1 MTEKTTGTD
10 NNAMTLEEE
19 FLQVSRSSTRRTPI
33 GAFASC
39 VLIVAVGWDTA
50 PEAWLLAWLALQAF
64 ALFGRAFY
72 INRQHG
78 NANKSVAQ
86 KVSTIYLLNA
96 LNGVTLSLSLC
107 FFPAMSVT
115 SRAIQTLLIAGMAA
129 GTASTTGGDA
139 KAYLPYVTITCI
151 PLALMWVL
159 FPADQEL
166 WKSAAQCAIIL
177 FFGYSVTHIG
187 RDIHTLLK
195 ISVDMRGRHLE
206 LNKQLQRALAESE
219 QSSAAKTRFL
229 ATASHDLR
237 QPVHTLSLLTAAL
250 KTRKLDE
257 RTQEISQSMDQSLQ
271 ILSEQLNALLDISK
285 LDAGIIVPRKETID
299 LSLLL
304 RRVGE
309 NNRSTA
315 AQKGLQLE
323 LILADNIHVLTDGNL
338 LGSIVQNLISNA
350 IKYTREGSITL
361 SLSADKGTA
370 EIAVIDTGI
379 GIAEE
384 KKELVF
390 EEFYQLDNPHR
401 DKTKGLGL
409 GLSIVRRLVKLLDI
423 EMDMQSTE
431 HQGTQFRLSLPESQE
446 QYHSPKA
453 SPEEQFNFSK
463 LRVLVVDDEEQVRI
477 ATRLYLQ
484 ELGCSVLL
492 AESSEQATSI
502 AELNEPDLLLTDF
515 RLKDHDSGLKVIQQ
529 IRKTYPQLPAIIM
542 TGDTAPDRLIEA
554 NRVDARLL
562 HKPIDISVLK
572 TTMRE
577 CFQQ

>member
-1 MTEKTTGTD
+1 MTEKTAGTD
-10 NNAMTLEEE
+10 NKAMTLEQE
-19 FLQVSRSSTRRTPI
+19 FLQVSRSATRRTPI
-33 GAFASC
+33 GAFGSC
-39 VLIVAVGWDTA
+39 VLIVAVGWDSVPQT
-50 PEAWLLAWLALQAF
+50 WLLGWLALQAV
-64 ALFGRAFY
+64 ALFGRAIY
-72 INRQHG
+72 INRQHDDP
-78 NANKSVAQ
+78 NKSVAQ
-86 KVSTIYLLNA
+86 KVSAIYLLNA
-96 LNGVTLSLSLC
+96 LNAVTLSLSLC
-107 FFPAMSVT
+107 FFPALSVT

-139 KAYLPYVTITCI
+139 KAYLPYVAITCV
-151 PLALMWVL
+151 PLALMWVF
-159 FPADQEL
+159 FPVDEEI

-177 FFGYSVTHIG
+177 FFGYSVTYIG
-187 RDIHTLLK
+187 RDIHTLMK
-195 ISVDMRGRHLE
+195 ISVDMRARHIE

-250 KTRKLDE
+250 KTRNLDE

-304 RRVGE
+304 RRIGE

-315 AQKGLQLE
+315 EQKGLQLDIE
-323 LILADNIHVLTDGNL
+323 LADNVHVLTDSNL
-338 LGSIVQNLISNA
+338 LGSIIQNLISNA

-361 SLSADKGTA
+361 TLGVEHGIA
-370 EIAVIDTGI
+370 EIAVSDTGI

-423 EMDMQSTE
+423 EMDMQSEE
-431 HQGTQFRLSLPESQE
+431 HRGTQFRLQLPESQE
-446 QYHSPKA
+446 VYHSPQA
-453 SPEEQFNFSK
+453 RAEEQFNFGK
-463 LRVLVVDDEEQVRI
+463 LRVLVVDDEEHVRI

-529 IRKTYPQLPAIIM
+529 IRKTYPDMPAIIM

-554 NRVDARLL
+554 HQIDARLL
-562 HKPIDISVLK
+562 HKPINISILK
-572 TTMRE
+572 TTMKE
-577 CFQQ
+577 CFEQ